1 MVDHRQSGDRAR
13 RASVLVRAVALLS
26 RREHSAREL
35 RRKLIERG
43 FIAEEVDAALQRLQ
57 SAGLQDDTR
66 FAEALSRSRANS
78 GRGPLRLRAELALHG
93 LADEVSTRA
102 VEQAEDEQDWRSRA
116 LELAARRLR
125 GAPLAELRDQRRLA
139 DFLLRRGFPSDVVRA
154 VVREL
159 AADDAIGDA
168 AD

>member
-1 MVDHRQSGDRAR
+1 MADRRQSGDGAR

-43 FIAEEVDAALQRLQ
+43 FLAEEVDVALQRLQ
-57 SAGLQDDTR
+57 GSGLQDDTR
-66 FAEALSRSRANS
+66 FAETLARSRANS
-78 GRGPLRLRAELALHG
+78 GRGPLRLRAELAVHG

-102 VEQAEDEQDWRSRA
+102 LEQAEEGQDWRSRA

-125 GAPLAELRDQRRLA
+125 GAPLAELRDQRRLTE
-139 DFLLRRGFPSDVVRA
+139 FLLRRGFPGDVVRS

-159 AADDAIGDA
+159 AADDAIGDVG
-168 AD
+168 D